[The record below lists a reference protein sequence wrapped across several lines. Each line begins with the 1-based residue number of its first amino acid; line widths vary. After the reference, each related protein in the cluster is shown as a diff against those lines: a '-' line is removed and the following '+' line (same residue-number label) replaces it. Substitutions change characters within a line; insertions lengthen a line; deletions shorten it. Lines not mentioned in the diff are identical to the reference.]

1 MTMWQFLSTLPVG
14 IAYGILALAGLGL
27 AGVIWL
33 GTYTL
38 YKGGK
43 ICAGKVELDAPET
56 EIKEEKA
63 GDNAPKI

>member
-14 IAYGILALAGLGL
+14 LAWGILILAGLGL

-43 ICAGKVELDAPET
+43 IKAGKVELDAPEAEDDKT
-56 EIKEEKA
+56 
-63 GDNAPKI
+63 APPTGAA

>member
-1 MTMWQFLSTLPVG
+1 MWQFLASLPIG
-14 IAYGILALAGLGL
+14 IAYGVLFLAGCGL

-43 ICAGKVELDAPET
+43 IRAGKVELDAPE
-56 EIKEEKA
+56 EEKKEEKQ
-63 GDNAPKI
+63 NEVERQNP

>member
-1 MTMWQFLSTLPVG
+1 MTVWQFLSTLPVG
-14 IAYGILALAGLGL
+14 IAWGILVLAGLGL

-43 ICAGKVELDAPET
+43 IKAGKVELDAPDAEDDHPAPP
-56 EIKEEKA
+56 A
-63 GDNAPKI
+63 GAA